1 PPYHHLGQVVGCASC
16 DSLPQ
21 VHPGSALLPYT
32 TLFRSTMAAIIEQ
45 HHDEKG
51 IRWPVSVAPFHVVI
65 VPVKYDDE
73 RQKEVAHELYE
84 RLKADGVEVVLDD
97 RKERAGVK
105 FNDADLIGFPWRITV
120 GPRALNDN
128 AVEVTSRDGRF
139 SDMVPIAE
147 AAAFVREQ
155 IAQALAQ

>member
-84 RLKADGVEVVLDD
+84 RSGEHTSELQSREKLVCRPLLEKQKRVFGPL
-97 RKERAGVK
+97 
-105 FNDADLIGFPWRITV
+105 GFVST
-120 GPRALNDN
+120 
-128 AVEVTSRDGRF
+128 
-139 SDMVPIAE
+139 
-147 AAAFVREQ
+147 
-155 IAQALAQ
+155 